1 MEIRCHKVAS
11 GYARGPALVTKEPIS
26 FLGNV
31 DPTTGVIVDP
41 AHELFGRSVAGV
53 VLIFP
58 GGKGSTV
65 GSYVIYQL
73 KKRGLAPAAMI
84 NIRSEPIV
92 AVGAIISGIPLVDR
106 VPEEILELESGAM
119 VEVDADQGRITLLN
133 QALDA

>member
-1 MEIRCHKVAS
+1 MEIKCHRVAS
-11 GYARGPALVTKEPIS
+11 GCASGPALVTAEAIS

-31 DPTTGVIVDP
+31 DAETGMVVDP
-41 AHELFGRSVAGV
+41 AHELFGQCIAGK

-73 KKRGLAPAAMI
+73 KKKGLAPAAMI

-106 VPEEILELESGAM
+106 VREEILRVKSGTI
-119 VEVDADQGRITLLN
+119 VKVDADRQRIVI
-133 QALDA
+133 

>member
-1 MEIRCHKVAS
+1 MEVKCHKVAS
-11 GYARGPALVTKEPIS
+11 GRACGEALVTRETVS

-31 DPTTGVIVDP
+31 NPETGVVVDP
-41 AHELFGRSVAGV
+41 VHGLFGQCIAGK

-73 KKRGLAPAAMI
+73 KKRGVAPAAMI
-84 NIRSEPIV
+84 NLRSEPIV

-106 VPEEILELESGAM
+106 VPEDLLQLKIG
-119 VEVDADQGRITLLN
+119 VFVTVDADHGLVTV
-133 QALDA
+133 AD

>member
-1 MEIRCHKVAS
+1 MQIKCHRVAS
-11 GYARGPALVTKEPIS
+11 GRASGPALVTGQAIS

-31 DPTTGVIVDP
+31 NPETGVVVDP
-41 AHELFGRSVAGV
+41 AHELLGECIAGK

-84 NIRSEPIV
+84 NLASEPIV

-106 VPEEILELESGAM
+106 VGEDVLRIKSGIM
-119 VEVDADQGRITLLN
+119 VEVDADRELVQF
-133 QALDA
+133 

>member
-1 MEIRCHKVAS
+1 MQIKCHRVAS
-11 GYARGPALVTKEPIS
+11 GRASGPALVTGQAIS

-31 DPTTGVIVDP
+31 NPETGVVVDP
-41 AHELFGRSVAGV
+41 AHELFGECIAGK

-84 NIRSEPIV
+84 NLLSEPIV
-92 AVGAIISGIPLVDR
+92 AVGAVISGIPLVDR
-106 VPEEILELESGAM
+106 VGEDVLRIKSGTM
-119 VEVDADQGRITLLN
+119 VEVDADRELVQF
-133 QALDA
+133 

>member
-1 MEIRCHKVAS
+1 MEIKCHKVACGCAS
-11 GYARGPALVTKEPIS
+11 GPALVTRDAIS

-31 DPTTGVIVDP
+31 DANTGVVVDP
-41 AHELFGRSVAGV
+41 AHELFGQCIAGK

-73 KKRGLAPAAMI
+73 KKRGLAPVAMI

-106 VPEEILELESGAM
+106 VAEEILKVKRGTFI
-119 VEVDADQGRITLLN
+119 EVDADQGLVRISG
-133 QALDA
+133 AD

>member
-1 MEIRCHKVAS
+1 MEIKCHKVAS
-11 GYARGPALVTKEPIS
+11 GCACGEVLATTEPIS

-31 DPTTGVIVDP
+31 NPDTGVVVDP
-41 AHELFGRSVAGV
+41 GHELFGECIAGK

-73 KKRGLAPAAMI
+73 MKRGLAPVAMI
-84 NIRSEPIV
+84 NLRSEPIV

-106 VPEEILELESGAM
+106 VPKDLLQLKSGIF
-119 VEVDADQGRITLLN
+119 VTVDADQELVTV
-133 QALDA
+133 AD

>member
-1 MEIRCHKVAS
+1 MEIKCHKVACGS
-11 GYARGPALVTKEPIS
+11 ARGPALVTREAIS

-31 DPTTGVIVDP
+31 DANTGMVVDP
-41 AHELFGRSVAGV
+41 AHELFGQCIAGK

-84 NIRSEPIV
+84 NILSEPIV

-106 VPEEILELESGAM
+106 VAEEILQLTSGTL
-119 VEVDADQGRITLLN
+119 VEVDADHGWVRIFK
-133 QALDA
+133 AD

>member
-1 MEIRCHKVAS
+1 MEIKCHKVAC

-31 DPTTGVIVDP
+31 DPTTGVVVDP
-41 AHELFGRSVAGV
+41 AHELFGKSVAGM

-73 KKRGLAPAAMI
+73 KKRDLAPAAMI

-106 VPEEILELESGAM
+106 VPMEILSLESGVL
-119 VEVDADQGRITLLN
+119 VEVDANRELIKISEPID
-133 QALDA
+133 

>member
-1 MEIRCHKVAS
+1 MEIACHRVSSGFAS
-11 GYARGPALVTKEPIS
+11 GEALVTREPIS

-31 DPTTGVIVDP
+31 DPKTGVIVDP
-41 AHELFGRSVAGV
+41 GHELHGKCIAGK

-73 KKRGLAPAAMI
+73 KKRGLAPSAMI

-106 VPEEILELESGAM
+106 VSEYVLDLENGTRLT
-119 VEVDADQGRITLLN
+119 VDADR
-133 QALDA
+133 AVVVMDD

>member
-1 MEIRCHKVAS
+1 MEMKCHKVAS
-11 GYARGPALVTKEPIS
+11 GRASGQALVTIEPIS

-31 DPTTGVIVDP
+31 NPETGVVVDP
-41 AHELFGRSVAGV
+41 GHQLFGQCIAGK

-73 KKRGLAPAAMI
+73 KKRNLAPAAMI
-84 NIRSEPIV
+84 NLRSEPIV

-106 VPEEILELESGAM
+106 VPEEILSLKKG
-119 VEVDADQGRITLLN
+119 VCVTVDADMGLVMV
-133 QALDA
+133 AD